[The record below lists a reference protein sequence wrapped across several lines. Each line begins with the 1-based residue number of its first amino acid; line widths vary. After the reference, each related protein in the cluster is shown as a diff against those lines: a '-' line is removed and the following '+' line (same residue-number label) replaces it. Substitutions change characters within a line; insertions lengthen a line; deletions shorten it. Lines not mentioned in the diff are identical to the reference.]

1 MTSGGAVK
9 DSDALKTFNRS
20 APFKSF
26 KRRRDREYD
35 ASKKKEAGDF
45 QPLFLG
51 LRLHSELPAAVPVVL
66 INPFHE

>member
-26 KRRRDREYD
+26 KTSEDYENEDIVSAIRDGEY
-35 ASKKKEAGDF
+35 
-45 QPLFLG
+45 
-51 LRLHSELPAAVPVVL
+51 
-66 INPFHE
+66 